1 MMMLDPTLTRGPG
14 RFSNP
19 DVCYRQIEDRTPEVL
34 ERLQE
39 LYATWS
45 KEVDEDRKIGYDKE

>member
-1 MMMLDPTLTRGPG
+1 MSAIG
-14 RFSNP
+14 
-19 DVCYRQIEDRTPEVL
+19 QIEDRTPEVL

-45 KEVDEDRKIGYDKE
+45 KEVDEDRKTGYDKE